1 MVRVALVASGTL
13 RQPEAMSDDFHN
25 AAALARDP
33 WAPELEIRLRGQ
45 EQEVVAIAYL
55 DAQAE
60 TLGVRICTDGQAGEV
75 VLPLKDIL
83 RDVLETDPHALVVA
97 HNHPS
102 GDPRPSATDCQ
113 ATQALCAMLRP
124 LGVRVADHI
133 IVAGEERISF
143 RDLGLL

>member
-1 MVRVALVASGTL
+1 MDTKAPQGS
-13 RQPEAMSDDFHN
+13 E
-25 AAALARDP
+25 LARDP

-45 EQEVVAIAYL
+45 DQEFVAIAYL

-60 TLGVRICTDGQAGEV
+60 TLGIRICTEGRQGDV

-83 RDVLETDPHALVVA
+83 RDVLDKDPHALVLA

-102 GDPRPSATDCQ
+102 GDPRPSATDRQ

-124 LGVRVADHI
+124 LGVRLADHI
-133 IVAGEERISF
+133 ILAGDERISF

>member
-1 MVRVALVASGTL
+1 
-13 RQPEAMSDDFHN
+13 MSDNFRSATELAHN
-25 AAALARDP
+25 P
-33 WAPELEIRLRGQ
+33 WEPELEIRLRGHDR
-45 EQEVVAIAYL
+45 EVVAIMYL

-60 TLGVRICTDGQAGEV
+60 TLGVRISTDAQLGAV

-113 ATQALCAMLRP
+113 ATHALCAMLRP

-133 IVAGEERISF
+133 IVAGDERISF